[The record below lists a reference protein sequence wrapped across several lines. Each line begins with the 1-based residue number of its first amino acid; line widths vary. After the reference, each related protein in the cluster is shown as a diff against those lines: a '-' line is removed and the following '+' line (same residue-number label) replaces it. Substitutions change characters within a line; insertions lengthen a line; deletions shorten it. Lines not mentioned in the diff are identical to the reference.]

1 MTTRSPSLETGTKGA
16 PTTQLSLQTMKIT
29 RTQDKPGRSI
39 EVSPWSMA
47 MGPNALPQTLK
58 ARRCPE
64 SELDMVGFSV
74 RTRNLL
80 GRLQLSDFQQLAECT
95 EERVLSVPGAGAGT
109 LHEIQSKLAEH
120 GLELAAAPA
129 APRYRDEQIAKADSR
144 ARRMVMLRGE
154 GLTLEAI
161 AQQYGLTR
169 ERVRQILDYS
179 GAPDRAQVAEAR
191 SRSIRNA
198 VQARAKELTA
208 RWARGGE
215 IAELAREAGV
225 SRDVVAEV
233 ILETATAADRAN
245 HAAAKSAR
253 RDLYTDAQLLEGLKQ
268 AAGELGR
275 APTIADYDQWASR
288 TGGVARA
295 ATVRQHFDG
304 WLSALHAAGLSEHG
318 TPPRSD
324 RRWTEDACIAAV
336 RMITRETGG
345 WPTVAEYDRLSSSRD
360 DLPCSATLRTRLG
373 RWSLI
378 AASVPRGPRGPR
390 DQRYPPVPNG
400 TRHLPAAEE
409 ENGYSGLVSQRI
421 SASDIDAPGL
431 RGLGGPHMRP
441 ATP

>member
-1 MTTRSPSLETGTKGA
+1 
-16 PTTQLSLQTMKIT
+16 
-29 RTQDKPGRSI
+29 
-39 EVSPWSMA
+39 
-47 MGPNALPQTLK
+47 
-58 ARRCPE
+58 
-64 SELDMVGFSV
+64 MVGFSV

-80 GRLQLSDFQQLAECT
+80 GRLQLLDFQQLAECT

-120 GLELAAAPA
+120 GMELAAAPA
-129 APRYRDEQIAKADSR
+129 APPRYPDEQIAKADSR

-154 GLTLEAI
+154 GLTLEEI

-169 ERVRQILDYS
+169 ERVRQILDRS

-208 RWARGGE
+208 RWASGEE

-225 SRDVVAEV
+225 SRRIVAEV

-253 RDLYTDAQLLEGLKQ
+253 PGSTVYTDAQLLGGLKQ

-275 APTIADYDQWASR
+275 APTNAEYDQWASR

-295 ATVRQHFDG
+295 KTVIWRFDG
-304 WLSALHAAGLSEHG
+304 WLSALHAAGFSEQE
-318 TPPRSD
+318 TSPRSD

-336 RMITRETGG
+336 HMITRETGG

-360 DLPCSATLRTRLG
+360 DLPSSGTLRSRLG

-378 AASVPRGPRGPR
+378 AANALEPHAGLETSAIRQPQTELGISPPPRRRTAIRGW
-390 DQRYPPVPNG
+390 
-400 TRHLPAAEE
+400 
-409 ENGYSGLVSQRI
+409 
-421 SASDIDAPGL
+421 
-431 RGLGGPHMRP
+431 
-441 ATP
+441 